1 MSKIFEEE
9 PKCLPMKFPCH
20 FPVWRSLSLSLSLS
34 LYLFPSLSLS
44 LSLSLSISLALC
56 LHGLL
61 CQSIWLSLP
70 VFQSISVS
78 AYITVSISAS
88 VYFVV
93 CLSIHLFFRTIWSLD
108 SVSVPTFFSKSLTT
122 YFFKTDYSIIHSSLY
137 ILSSSSDSFS
147 LYLTLLFVIL
157 SLFLLPW
164 HFKGLPFSNIFIWTL
179 L

>member
-1 MSKIFEEE
+1 MDPQKWA
-9 PKCLPMKFPCH
+9 KFLKKSRNVYRWN
-20 FPVWRSLSLSLSLS
+20 FPATFLSEC
-34 LYLFPSLSLS
+34 LS
-44 LSLSLSISLALC
+44 LSLSLSIYLPIYLGISLSINLC
-56 LHGLL
+56 VCLGTCL
-61 CQSIWLSLP
+61 SIWLSLP